1 MSQDTVV
8 APFRRCSA
16 LGRLDIP
23 CTAAA
28 AFVIETAAGNAS
40 FSCADIA
47 HQAGAV
53 RLTPWQ
59 EWFETFVLVKHR
71 QDEKEIP

>member
-47 HQAGAV
+47 HQSRSGKADTVARVV
-53 RLTPWQ
+53 RDLRTGEAQ
-59 EWFETFVLVKHR
+59 AR
-71 QDEKEIP
+71 